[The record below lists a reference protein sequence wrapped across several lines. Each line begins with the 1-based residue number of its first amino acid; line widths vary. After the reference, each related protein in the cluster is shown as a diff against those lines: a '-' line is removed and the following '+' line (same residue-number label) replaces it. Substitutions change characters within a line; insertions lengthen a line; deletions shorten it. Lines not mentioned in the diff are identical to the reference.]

1 MNNNVGNNST
11 SSLGMVYCARCGA
24 PFNPKSR
31 YCMKCGNIN
40 PDHPDNKNMSKYI
53 KKNGSEGYRIGS
65 GKKLINRKNNVLGV
79 KGANSVEGDRT
90 GSFSICFAVNM
101 VFYLVLSVG
110 TLLYYLLLA
119 RGNFGVV
126 VSSNISIYLL
136 VYALIFFYIFCLES
150 IFIKLNRRWWFALIP
165 IVNMCVLVE
174 AVTSNYKLA
183 LFSLVP
189 GIGQLIWLYSLYK
202 LGQSFEKSGILTV
215 VCPFIMIPVIA
226 FGGSSFHWTYFVSK
240 NSTVEKDYL
249 YKKVFGT
256 LILLFVAT
264 SVVFIL
270 YTRNVE
276 FINEAGRLD
285 KAYLMRASEIAIN
298 DAVQKVSTGNYS
310 CDFNMDEFYF
320 HYEDINDH
328 YNVPFSMFFSPVEAY
343 IRVEKV
349 KEDGAIVLGEYN
361 YYISASDGNIG
372 YEEVSTKDLKYKVI
386 KDDFKKISDDYE
398 NGNHCYLDY
407 KKS

>member
-1 MNNNVGNNST
+1 MNNNMSDNST
-11 SSLGMVYCARCGA
+11 SSFGSMYCARCGA

-53 KKNGSEGYRIGS
+53 KKNGGEGYRIGS
-65 GKKLINRKNNVLGV
+65 GRSLVKRKNNVLGV
-79 KGANSVEGDRT
+79 KGANSTIGDRT

-110 TLLYYLLLA
+110 TLLYYYLLA
-119 RGNFGVV
+119 RGNFGIVIT
-126 VSSNISIYLL
+126 SNISTYLL
-136 VYALIFFYIFCLES
+136 IYAVVFFYLFSLEC
-150 IFIKLNRRWWFALIP
+150 IFIKLNRRWWLAAIP
-165 IVNMCVLVE
+165 VVNMCVLVE
-174 AVTSNYKLA
+174 AVNSNYKLA
-183 LFSLVP
+183 LFSLIP
-189 GIGQLIWLYSLYK
+189 GIGQLIWIYSIYK
-202 LGQSFEKSGILTV
+202 MGVSFQKSGILTV
-215 VCPFIMIPVIA
+215 ICPFIMFPVIA
-226 FGGSSFHWTYFVSK
+226 FGGSSFHWVYFISN
-240 NSTVEKDYL
+240 NSTVERDYL

-256 LILLFVAT
+256 FLLLFSAVA
-264 SVVFIL
+264 VVFIL

-276 FINEAGRLD
+276 LVNESGRLD
-285 KAYLMRASEIAIN
+285 KAYLMRSSEIAIN
-298 DAVQKVSTGNYS
+298 DVVKKVNSGNYS

-320 HYEDINDH
+320 HFDDISDH
-328 YNVPFSMFFSPVEAY
+328 YNVPFSIFFSSVEAY

-372 YEEVSTKDLKYKVI
+372 FDEISTKDLKYKVI
-386 KDDFKKISDDYE
+386 KEKYKKISNDYD